1 MSSPCQ
7 IFSMQMTLNFWKHFC
22 PFPKNP
28 EDFTAALIDFP
39 SSFIHNLYIIVVYQ
53 NFDAGISFGK
63 TVCFIEVSASI
74 FELSKSRLIIAKS
87 DIDKKA
93 SELVLLSLV
102 KCKKYFRDL
111 FKEKSIL
118 VKILIKDRLA
128 ETLQEI
134 DFNVLLSSEV

>member
-1 MSSPCQ
+1 MVHLFVQ
-7 IFSMQMTLNFWKHFC
+7 
-22 PFPKNP
+22 
-28 EDFTAALIDFP
+28 ALIKRCVFNI
-39 SSFIHNLYIIVVYQ
+39 SKNLCEY
-53 NFDAGISFGK
+53 
-63 TVCFIEVSASI
+63 
-74 FELSKSRLIIAKS
+74 FELFKSRLIIAKS